1 MQEQVARFDNKKL
14 HIFIWLLKRS
24 SVKKERSKENI
35 NKRETKA
42 AKKKEREKERK
53 ICTNTEYEITS
64 NKPKAWPWIKFSGR
78 C

>member
-1 MQEQVARFDNKKL
+1 MITTKL

-64 NKPKAWPWIKFSGR
+64 NKPTAWPWIKFSGR